1 MQPRTWG
8 IQSVAKFDLE
18 RLEQQVE
25 ALITGCQQLREENH
39 NLRLHQETLIA
50 ERAELVEKTE
60 QAKARVEAM
69 LDRLKAMEEQL

>member
-1 MQPRTWG
+1 
-8 IQSVAKFDLE
+8 VAKFDLE